1 MLWAKLGLNIVGTR
15 ELIEGTRMCQNK
27 LWGNIFKF
35 LGQKLIL
42 VLLTDLAP
50 VPLFV
55 SEISPFE
62 NKRGRG
68 SPLCVTEKKLEYSS
82 S

>member
-1 MLWAKLGLNIVGTR
+1 MFWVKLGLKIVGTR
-15 ELIEGTRMCQNK
+15 EIIEGTRMCQNK

-35 LGQKLIL
+35 WGQKLIL

-68 SPLCVTEKKLEYSS
+68 WGGPLCV
-82 S
+82 